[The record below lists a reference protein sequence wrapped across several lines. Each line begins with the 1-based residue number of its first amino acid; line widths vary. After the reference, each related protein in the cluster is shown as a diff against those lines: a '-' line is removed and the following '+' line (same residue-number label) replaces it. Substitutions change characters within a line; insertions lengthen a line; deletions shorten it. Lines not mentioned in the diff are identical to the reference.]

1 MLRPGTI
8 ALAITATAMFG
19 LTGCSDDSTQPTA
32 PTLAP
37 DLATA
42 PLQQGSADDPVALAR
57 TVPGFGGFFLDA
69 QGTPTVYL
77 TDPGSRAAAA
87 VALAPWFQQQH
98 RAAAGMRVLPG
109 RFAWADLERW
119 TAQATPE
126 ALAIPGAVF
135 SDADEAGNRVHIGVQ
150 SAAAASRVRAVL
162 DRLGIPAAAATVD
175 LVKPIR
181 QVATLRGSVRPVV
194 AGVQINFPGFLCSL
208 GFNAT
213 RSGVSGFVTAS
224 HCTNT
229 QGGNESTPYW
239 QPTQISKP
247 TQIATE
253 TVDPAYKSTLNGCPS
268 GRRCRRSDASFAKY
282 VNGTTRTLGSI
293 AQTSSTSS
301 TNLTISGHWSI
312 TSNATSSSFTV
323 GSTVNK
329 VGRTTGWSRGK
340 VIATCVTVNVDGSNV
355 TQICQTVVN
364 AKVGPGDSGSDVFS
378 VTSGSNVKLAGV
390 LWGGSSDGTQF
401 VFSPFPNITGELGSL
416 TTH

>member
-8 ALAITATAMFG
+8 ALAITATAIFG

-32 PTLAP
+32 PTPAP

-69 QGTPTVYL
+69 QGAPTVYL